1 MTRLFGLLYG
11 VLMYA
16 FFLATF
22 AYAICFVGNIAVPK
36 TIDGGT
42 ESPLL
47 VAVAINGLLLAA
59 FAIQH
64 SVMARQGFKRAWTKV
79 VPKQLERSTYVL
91 AASLVLALLLWQW
104 RPIPQT
110 VWELHGAA
118 ATLLSL
124 TFWVGWAIL
133 LTSTFLINHFELFG
147 LKQVWTYLRR
157 TEHTEAKFRTPSLYR
172 VVRHPLYLGFVIAF
186 WSAPR
191 MSVGHLI
198 FAIATTGYILLGI
211 YFEERDLINA
221 HGHAYLN
228 YCKRV
233 PMLVPFLKISK
244 DGSKLA
250 PSSRIEQQRGL
261 KTLLIPSSTRACHC
275 ENRDISGERR
285 AIAGRRVIQSTNGPN
300 HPGISV
306 DIVFTKTS

>member
-11 VLMYA
+11 VLMYV

-22 AYAICFVGNIAVPK
+22 AYAICFVGNIVVPK
-36 TIDGGT
+36 TIDSGT
-42 ESPLL
+42 ESPFL
-47 VAVAINGLLLAA
+47 VAVAVNALLLAA
-59 FAIQH
+59 FAVQH
-64 SVMARQGFKRAWTKV
+64 SVMARQGFKRAWTRV

-110 VWELHGAA
+110 VWEMHGTAA
-118 ATLLSL
+118 ALLSVM
-124 TFWVGWAIL
+124 FWVGWAIL

-157 TEHTEAKFRTPSLYR
+157 AEHTEAKFRMPSLYK

-211 YFEERDLINA
+211 YFEERDLINTY
-221 HGHAYLN
+221 GHAYLN

-233 PMLVPFLKISK
+233 PMLVPFIKISK

-250 PSSRIEQQRGL
+250 PASRIEQQ
-261 KTLLIPSSTRACHC
+261 
-275 ENRDISGERR
+275 
-285 AIAGRRVIQSTNGPN
+285 
-300 HPGISV
+300 
-306 DIVFTKTS
+306 

>member
-1 MTRLFGLLYG
+1 MTRLFGLAYG

-16 FFLATF
+16 FFVATF
-22 AYAICFVGNIAVPK
+22 AYAICFVGNFAVPK
-36 TIDGGT
+36 TIDSGA

-47 VAVAINGLLLAA
+47 FALAINTLLLAA
-59 FAIQH
+59 FAVQH
-64 SVMARQGFKRAWTKV
+64 SVMARQGFKRVWTQI

-110 VWELHGAA
+110 VWELNGAA
-118 ATLLSL
+118 ATLLSI
-124 TFWVGWAIL
+124 TFWSGWAIL
-133 LTSTFLINHFELFG
+133 LTSTFLSNHFELFG
-147 LKQVWTYLRR
+147 LKQVWTHLRG
-157 TEHTEAKFRTPSLYR
+157 TEHTEAKFRTPSLYK

-191 MSVGHLI
+191 MSLGHLI

-221 HGHAYLN
+221 HGQAYLN

-233 PMLVPFLKISK
+233 PMLVPFFKASK
-244 DGSKLA
+244 DRSALAKLA
-250 PSSRIEQQRGL
+250 PRIDQ
-261 KTLLIPSSTRACHC
+261 K
-275 ENRDISGERR
+275 
-285 AIAGRRVIQSTNGPN
+285 
-300 HPGISV
+300 
-306 DIVFTKTS
+306 

>member
-1 MTRLFGLLYG
+1 MTRLFGLIYG

-16 FFLATF
+16 FFLVTF
-22 AYAICFVGNIAVPK
+22 GYAICFVGNIAVPK
-36 TIDGGT
+36 TIDSGT
-42 ESPLL
+42 ESPL
-47 VAVAINGLLLAA
+47 AVALAINALVLAA

-64 SVMARQGFKRAWTKV
+64 SVMARQGFKRAWTKI

-110 VWELHGAA
+110 VWELHGIA
-118 ATLLSL
+118 ATLVSIM
-124 TFWVGWAIL
+124 FWVGWVIL

-157 TEHTEAKFRTPSLYR
+157 TEHTEAKFRTPSLYK

-198 FAIATTGYILLGI
+198 FAAATTGYILLGI

-221 HGHAYLN
+221 HGQAYLN
-228 YCKRV
+228 YCKNV
-233 PMLVPFLKISK
+233 PMLLPFFKLSK
-244 DGSKLA
+244 NESQLA
-250 PSSRIEQQRGL
+250 ATSRIEQR
-261 KTLLIPSSTRACHC
+261 
-275 ENRDISGERR
+275 
-285 AIAGRRVIQSTNGPN
+285 
-300 HPGISV
+300 
-306 DIVFTKTS
+306 